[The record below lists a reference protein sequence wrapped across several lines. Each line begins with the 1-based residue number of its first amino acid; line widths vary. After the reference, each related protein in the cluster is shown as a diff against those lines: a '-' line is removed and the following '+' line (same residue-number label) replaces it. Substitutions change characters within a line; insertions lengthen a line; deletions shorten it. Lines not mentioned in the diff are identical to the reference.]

1 MKIDNSRIDED
12 DYHFYEKLTKRLI
25 ITDFIFSIFAI
36 ITLFFSYTQIKLACE
51 WYIVLPIKKGTF
63 SCFIPYLIYKICID
77 LIYFIFDRDDDI
89 SIKLNKAITILFFIL
104 IGLISLGLSF
114 IFKDIIMAFTNGLI
128 YIGYI
133 IYYSSSVENMK
144 ERFTTGFAVFLGIII
159 VGISL
164 ASFILIGI
172 LVLTNKEKIFKYY

>member
-51 WYIVLPIKKGTF
+51 WYIVLPIKKGVF
-63 SCFIPYLIYKICID
+63 SCFIPYLIFSILSD
-77 LIYFIFDRDDDI
+77 LIYFIFNNNYVHKNLHDFI
-89 SIKLNKAITILFFIL
+89 MCVFFLL
-104 IGLISLGLSF
+104 IGFISLGLSI
-114 IFKDIIMAFTNGLI
+114 IFKDITMAFTNGIVYIDLI
-128 YIGYI
+128 FDYF
-133 IYYSSSVENMK
+133 SNAAKAK
-144 ERFTTGFAVFLGIII
+144 ERLNVYEGIII
-159 VGISL
+159 AGFTL

-172 LVLTNKEKIFKYY
+172 LVAIHKEKIFK